1 METASSTQTKSKLAG
16 KSILIIGGG
25 AFGVSTAYHIA
36 STIKLAATRT
46 SVTILDRF
54 DFPSQN
60 AASTDLN
67 KIVRSDYSEPLY
79 TRLGVEAMAEWK
91 KPAGM
96 FAGMFEQT
104 GWYLAA
110 ENVSIP
116 FIMTSVKNS
125 LALGHEGV
133 RKVALD
139 EVRRTS
145 PAYTGKMKDWQV
157 WWNPSAGW
165 TTSGDA
171 VAAMARA
178 AIDLGARYVSG
189 EDGWTKGLIYGPD
202 GSCIGARSVGGTE
215 HLADVVVVSAGAG
228 SAELLDCQ
236 GQLQAKG
243 HVVGHIQ
250 LEPEEIEKYR
260 TIKIVDHFEEGIIFP
275 PNRDG
280 VVKVAT
286 VNFVTNKQN
295 RKIPGLSLPRY
306 RADNPDDGIP
316 HRIEKE
322 IRSWLRGFV
331 PSLANRPWV
340 ETRICWDT
348 DTADLHFLIDQHP
361 KHNGLFLATG
371 GSAHGFKFLPVIG
384 KYIVDRLESRLEPA
398 FAHAWAWRPDRPRN
412 TRQGPNPHP
421 KPERDLSEF
430 EGFASAMPLAR
441 L

>member
-1 METASSTQTKSKLAG
+1 MDFVSSSQASSKLAG

-36 STIKLAATRT
+36 STIDLAATKT

-54 DFPSQN
+54 HFPSEN

-91 KPAGM
+91 KPTGM

-116 FIMTSVKNS
+116 FIETSVENS
-125 LALGHEGV
+125 LALGHKGV
-133 RKVALD
+133 RKVSLD
-139 EVRRTS
+139 EVRRIS
-145 PAYTGKMKDWQV
+145 PAYTGSMKDWQV

-178 AIDLGARYVSG
+178 AIDLGVKYVSG
-189 EDGWTKGLIYGPD
+189 KEGWTKGLISGPN
-202 GSCIGARSVGGTE
+202 GSCIGARSVDGTE
-215 HLADVVVVSAGAG
+215 HLADIVVVSAGAG
-228 SAELLDCQ
+228 SAELLDFQ

-250 LEPEEIEKYR
+250 LEPEEVEEYK

-280 VVKVAT
+280 LVKVAT
-286 VNFVTNKQN
+286 VNF
-295 RKIPGLSLPRY
+295 
-306 RADNPDDGIP
+306 
-316 HRIEKE
+316 
-322 IRSWLRGFV
+322 
-331 PSLANRPWV
+331 
-340 ETRICWDT
+340 
-348 DTADLHFLIDQHP
+348 
-361 KHNGLFLATG
+361 
-371 GSAHGFKFLPVIG
+371 
-384 KYIVDRLESRLEPA
+384 
-398 FAHAWAWRPDRPRN
+398 
-412 TRQGPNPHP
+412 
-421 KPERDLSEF
+421 
-430 EGFASAMPLAR
+430 
-441 L
+441 